1 MKRLLISIGGLLAVM
16 YLSTMLPATQG
27 IRAKGSPRSLPK
39 AAAKTPG
46 QRLPLNKKVSDRLS
60 ALLSQ
65 QDPPVTDPQAASQGF
80 KNLDQ
85 FVAAVHASQNLG
97 IPFDQLKTAAQTS
110 GSLNKAIRVLKPD
123 ADVNAAVREATLQTL
138 EDLDKTPGVMLAQNK
153 KLSDKLSLLL
163 TQQNPPV
170 TDLQAASKG
179 FMDLGELFTAA
190 HVSQNLGIP
199 FDQLKTA
206 SQTSGSL
213 HKAIHVLKPDANANA
228 AARVAVLQALEDLHK
243 TPGVQLAQ
251 NKKLSDTLS
260 ALLRKQNP
268 ILTDP
273 QVASQGFMN
282 LGELFTAAHI
292 SQNLSISFDQ
302 LKAQEQTSGSLAKAI
317 HALKPNADTKI
328 ELWKAAAQA
337 VDDIEE
343 SYWAIA
349 QSSSTST

>member
-1 MKRLLISIGGLLAVM
+1 MKRLVISIGGLLAVM
-16 YLSTMLPATQG
+16 YLNTMLPATQCT
-27 IRAKGSPRSLPK
+27 RAKGSPHSLLT

-46 QRLPLNKKVSDRLS
+46 QPQPLNKKVSDRLS

-65 QDPPVTDPQAASQGF
+65 QNPPVTDPQAASQGF

-97 IPFDQLKTAAQTS
+97 IPFDELKTAAQTT
-110 GSLNKAIRVLKPD
+110 GSLSKAIRVLKPD

-138 EDLDKTPGVMLAQNK
+138 QDLDKTPGVMLAQNK
-153 KLSDKLSLLL
+153 KLSDKLSVLLS
-163 TQQNPPV
+163 QQHPPV

-179 FMDLGELFTAA
+179 FMNLGELFTAA

-228 AARVAVLQALEDLHK
+228 AARVAALQALEDLDK
-243 TPGVQLAQ
+243 TPGVLLAQ
-251 NKKLSDTLS
+251 NKKLSGALS
-260 ALLRKQNP
+260 ALLKQLDP
-268 ILTDP
+268 VLTDP
-273 QVASQGFMN
+273 QVASKGFMS
-282 LGELFTAAHI
+282 LGELFTAAHV
-292 SQNLSISFDQ
+292 SQNLSIPFDQ
-302 LKAQEQTSGSLAKAI
+302 LKTQELTSGSLGNAI
-317 HALKPNADTKI
+317 HALKPKADTKT
-328 ELWKAAAQA
+328 ELWEAALQA

-343 SYWAIA
+343 SYWVMA
-349 QSSSTST
+349 QSSSTSM